1 MGQRRKS
8 GLSLV
13 IFPSLISIAIFLPVL
28 VEAGNL
34 EPSSPPGPTMKTLD
48 EIPPTWSRKLDST
61 NGSTI
66 PFQQGCGSSR
76 FECIWFEGSPI
87 SIPQAVLDKETG
99 LVWARNAQTLTPQSW
114 FDAMLFARD
123 TFLAERKGWRL
134 PTVEEILT
142 LIDETAPVSPKLPV
156 GHPFVNTTPPVI
168 YWTSTTGERDS
179 SNAYYIDTLGNV
191 YTGSKDGF
199 SFHIWLVRGGVK

>member
-1 MGQRRKS
+1 MGQLGKS
-8 GLSLV
+8 ELSSVVLT
-13 IFPSLISIAIFLPVL
+13 SLISIVVLLPGPI
-28 VEAGNL
+28 EAGDL

-61 NGSTI
+61 NGSTL
-66 PFQQGCGSSR
+66 PFLQGCGSSR

-99 LVWARNAQTLTPQSW
+99 LVWVRNAQALTPGTW
-114 FDAMLFARD
+114 FDAMFLAHD
-123 TFLAERKGWRL
+123 TFVAERKGWRL

-156 GHPFVNTTPPVI
+156 GHPFVNTTPPVL
-168 YWTSTTGERDS
+168 YWTSTTWERES
-179 SNAYYIDTLGNV
+179 SDAYYIDMLGNV
-191 YTGSKDGF
+191 YSGSKDGF
-199 SFHIWLVRGGVK
+199 SYHIWLVRGGVK